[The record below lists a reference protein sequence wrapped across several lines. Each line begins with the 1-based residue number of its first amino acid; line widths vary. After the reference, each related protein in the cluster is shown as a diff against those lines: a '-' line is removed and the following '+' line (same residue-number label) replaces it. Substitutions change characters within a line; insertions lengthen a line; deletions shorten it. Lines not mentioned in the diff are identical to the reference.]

1 MSKVSLKWPRMPA
14 TAMAIPAKYVKVS
27 PTKTSDGY
35 QLKSSRAA
43 VVAASGS
50 IRYSENRC
58 PSLQSKG
65 IQIKAL
71 TPTNREA
78 GKERG
83 QLLPHGLERGC
94 KLDGACQCKLLL
106 GLKVQPE
113 ADGMLVT
120 SSTGNLST
128 CLQSRL
134 GCAKCYL
141 QIWRCIV
148 GWQSQEDSNPGEAHL
163 MVSTRW
169 CMSIWMSTK
178 T

>member
-35 QLKSSRAA
+35 QLKSRRAA

-78 GKERG
+78 GKESK
-83 QLLPHGLERGC
+83 LTAEMDSMLHGL
-94 KLDGACQCKLLL
+94 
-106 GLKVQPE
+106 
-113 ADGMLVT
+113 
-120 SSTGNLST
+120 SS
-128 CLQSRL
+128 R
-134 GCAKCYL
+134 
-141 QIWRCIV
+141 I
-148 GWQSQEDSNPGEAHL
+148 EHL
-163 MVSTRW
+163 A
-169 CMSIWMSTK
+169 IHK
-178 T
+178 